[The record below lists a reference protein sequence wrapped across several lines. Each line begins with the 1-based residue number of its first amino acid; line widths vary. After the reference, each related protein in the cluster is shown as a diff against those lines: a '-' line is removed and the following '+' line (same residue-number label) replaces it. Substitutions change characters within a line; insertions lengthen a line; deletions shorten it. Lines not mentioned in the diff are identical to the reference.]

1 MNYIKELYSGNLNLS
16 LQKFT
21 KNSRYDKLITQE
33 AEVLHELSKKLGD
46 NKELLEKMFNIQ
58 DEINYI
64 TSIDSYADG
73 FRDGSKLMIDILLGR
88 NENLNRE

>member
-1 MNYIKELYSGNLNLS
+1 MNYIKELYLGNLNPS

-21 KNSRYDKLITQE
+21 ENSRYDKLLKKE
-33 AEVLHELSKKLGD
+33 SKVHNELSKKLGD
-46 NKELLEKMFNIQ
+46 DKELLEKMFNVQ

-64 TSIDSYADG
+64 ASIDSYAEG
-73 FRDGSKLMIDILLGR
+73 FRNGSKLMIDILLGR

>member
-33 AEVLHELSKKLGD
+33 AEVHHELLKKLGD